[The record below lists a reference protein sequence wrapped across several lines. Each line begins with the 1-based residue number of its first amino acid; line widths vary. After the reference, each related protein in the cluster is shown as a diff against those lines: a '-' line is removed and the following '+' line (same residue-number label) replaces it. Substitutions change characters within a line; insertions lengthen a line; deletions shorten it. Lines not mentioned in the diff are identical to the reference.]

1 MNFHKRLRKLKSET
15 GLSYQAIA
23 DVCGVS
29 YQTVQQWSKDG
40 GTYPRIENME
50 PLAGALKTTPWFL
63 LFGVHAPGERPIK
76 EQLPS
81 LSDEAEELIQCV
93 RQLDKA
99 GGLARE
105 FFKLHAG
112 LLSLLLAEES
122 RKDAQAGLD
131 LAGRKE
137 QSTQDLT
144 EGERIAQEVM
154 SRKQTSRGGAH
165 GPKRGGG

>member
-23 DVCGVS
+23 DACGVS
-29 YQTVQQWSKDG
+29 YQTVQQWAKDD
-40 GTYPRIENME
+40 GTYPRIENLE
-50 PLAGALKTTPWFL
+50 PLAGTLKTTPWFL
-63 LFGVHAPGERPIK
+63 LFGIHTSGEAPIK
-76 EQLPS
+76 ERLPS

-93 RQLDKA
+93 IQLDRV
-99 GGLARE
+99 GGLSRQ
-105 FFKLHAG
+105 FIKLHTG

-131 LAGRKE
+131 SEGQNERSA
-137 QSTQDLT
+137 QDLNDA
-144 EGERIAQEVM
+144 EQIAQEVM
-154 SRKQTSRGGAH
+154 SRGQTSRGGAH